1 MAEIQRRARYRVF
14 PRGPFTDC
22 PLGLVWVKPMTSCR
36 AVISSVCSLLVVLL
50 ALSGGGLLG
59 CGSGQSPPIDELHES
74 DSVGVQPIEPLPL
87 TSDFDAVR
95 AALGEELFR
104 EARMS
109 GDSKVACTDCHH
121 QDHGWADDRA
131 HSRVSDRPESA
142 VNVPTMYNVRY
153 LYKLAW
159 SGKYETLESH
169 VDALMVNPKVMASSW
184 EIACKHLGEVA
195 HYRARFA
202 RVFRDGLIASN
213 VREAILD
220 YERSL
225 VTPNAPFDQYLRGDA
240 QAVSP
245 EVKAGYAMF
254 KSYGCSSC
262 HQGVAIGGN
271 VFERFGVLRD
281 FFADRGHFDDA
292 DLGRFNVTQRD
303 QDRFVFRVPSLRNV
317 ALTAPYFHD
326 GSAATLEDAV
336 EAMAHYQLGRD
347 LDERDRHALVAF
359 LRSLTGQ
366 YKGQTP

>member
-1 MAEIQRRARYRVF
+1 
-14 PRGPFTDC
+14 
-22 PLGLVWVKPMTSCR
+22 
-36 AVISSVCSLLVVLL
+36 VISSVCSLLVVWF
-50 ALSGGGLLG
+50 ALGSIGLFG
-59 CGSGQSPPIDELHES
+59 CGSHQNSRADEAHET
-74 DSVGVQPIEPLPL
+74 DPLGAQPIEPLPL
-87 TSDFDAVR
+87 TSDFDVAR

-104 EARMS
+104 EPGLS
-109 GDSKVACTDCHH
+109 GDGKVACTDCHH
-121 QDHGWADDRA
+121 ESHGWADDSA
-131 HSRVSDRPESA
+131 HSRALDRPESP

-159 SGKYETLESH
+159 NGKYETLESH

-184 EIACKHLGEVA
+184 EIATKHLAEIPR
-195 HYRARFA
+195 YRQRFA
-202 RVFRDGLIASN
+202 KVFRDGLTPNN

-225 VTPNAPFDQYLRGDA
+225 VTPNAPFDRYLRGDA
-240 QAVSP
+240 QAVSA
-245 EVKAGYAMF
+245 EVKEGYAMF

-281 FFADRGHFDDA
+281 FFADRGHFDSA
-292 DLGRFNVTQRD
+292 DLGRFNVTQRE

-336 EAMAHYQLGRD
+336 KAMANYQLGRD
-347 LDERDRHALVAF
+347 LDERDRAALVAF
-359 LRSLTGQ
+359 LRSLTGE
-366 YKGQTP
+366 YRGQTL